1 MAGSSEI
8 RFVFEIEVTDV
19 DVFTAAVAECCAVSE
34 TEPGTLIYDWYLDTD
49 SSTAHLYEAYS
60 SVDAVIAHAAGP
72 VFTEIGP
79 RLLTSCRFVSGR
91 CFGDAGRLA
100 EGPQLLPVTYLG
112 AAIAGMR

>member
-49 SSTAHLYEAYS
+49 SPL
-60 SVDAVIAHAAGP
+60 
-72 VFTEIGP
+72 
-79 RLLTSCRFVSGR
+79 
-91 CFGDAGRLA
+91 
-100 EGPQLLPVTYLG
+100 
-112 AAIAGMR
+112 

>member
-1 MAGSSEI
+1 MASTTEI

-19 DVFTAAVAECCAVSE
+19 PSFTAAVEDCCAVSS
-34 TEPGTLIYDWYLDTD
+34 TEPGTLIYDWYLDAE
-49 SSTAHLYEAYS
+49 SGTARLYEAYA

-79 RLLTSCRFVSGR
+79 RLLTSCRFVSGV

-100 EGPQLLPVTYLG
+100 EGPQLLPVTYVG
-112 AAIAGMR
+112 TPIAGLA